1 MDELGQMDTGQ
12 RPKMAWQL
20 RDEHLERAE
29 LMMSGET
36 SKRGAELAQTHALM
50 AVAYGLISL
59 QAQLSKDE

>member
-29 LMMSGET
+29 LCLKSSDPEM
-36 SKRGAELAQTHALM
+36 AYAALAHAALG
-50 AVAYGLISL
+50 VAYGLISL